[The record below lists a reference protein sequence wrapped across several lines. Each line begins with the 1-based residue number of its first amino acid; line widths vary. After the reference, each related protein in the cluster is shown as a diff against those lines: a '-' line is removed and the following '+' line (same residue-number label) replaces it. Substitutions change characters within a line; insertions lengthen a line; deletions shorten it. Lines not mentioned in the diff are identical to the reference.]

1 MSGRAKSRPQIKNR
15 FPFTREINMKLNT
28 IKTIGRS
35 DFVNMGPIQLRQPI
49 PTQQIEMVDPFILL
63 HHYGPYKID
72 EQNNPFDLGP
82 HPHRGF
88 EPITFLI
95 QGEQLH
101 RDSLGHERVGKA
113 GDVQWTT
120 AGRGIIHAEGPTKE
134 FVRKGGTLE
143 GIQLWL
149 NLPAD
154 KKMIPANYQ
163 HVKHDDFQVVSSED
177 KKVNIH
183 IIAGHLEGERG
194 KIATQTSVNAF
205 MIDIEEDGVY
215 NIEVSQEHQSLLYLL
230 NGNVMVNDDVE
241 LSVNK
246 NQFIEFHQDG
256 DHFSIEGNE
265 KSKLLFLSGTPF
277 KEKVVSYGPYV
288 MNTQTEIM
296 EAMRDYQTGKMGFL
310 PVS

>member
-1 MSGRAKSRPQIKNR
+1 MTNQNR
-15 FPFTREINMKLNT
+15 
-28 IKTIGRS
+28 S
-35 DFVNMGPIQLRQPI
+35 LRQKI
-49 PTQQIEMVDPFILL
+49 SAQATTDGAGVRINRVAGKHLVDTLDPFILL
-63 HHYGPYKID
+63 D
-72 EQNNPFDLGP
+72 EMKSEESSGYVGGFPD

-101 RDSLGHERVGKA
+101 RDSLGHESVVIS

-149 NLPAD
+149 NLPSE

-163 HVKHDDFQVVSSED
+163 HIKHEDFTIISSED
-177 KKVNIH
+177 GKVNIQ
-183 IIAGHLEGERG
+183 IVAGNLEGKSG
-194 KIATQTSVNAF
+194 KIVTQTSVNAF
-205 MIDIEEDGVY
+205 MIDIDKDGY
-215 NIEVSQEHQSLLYLL
+215 YELEIPQDHQSLLYLL
-230 NGNVMVNDDVE
+230 NGSVTINDSENLEKDE
-241 LSVNK
+241 
-246 NQFIEFHQDG
+246 NQLIEFHQDG
-256 DHFSIEGNE
+256 DHFSIKGNA

-277 KEKVVSYGPYV
+277 KEKVASWGPYV

-296 EAMRDYQTGKMGFL
+296 EALRDYQQGKMGFL